1 MLFDTA
7 PGPIFRPP
15 SEANSLI
22 LRVTLGC
29 SHNQCSFCSM
39 YKGTTFKKRTP
50 SEIFSLIEEAGIF
63 YPSAR
68 RVFLADGNALCLA
81 TDELIAILQK
91 LKTTFPHLQRITSY
105 AAPQDLLNKSVEEL
119 KELKSRGLQMVY
131 LGLESGSDTIL
142 KKIRKGATSSEMI
155 LVAERLQE
163 AGIKLSV
170 MVILGL
176 GGIED
181 SIEHIDKTA
190 AVVSKM
196 NPNYLS
202 ALSLMIHPETEL
214 RKLAEAGSFIPLSPY
229 QMVEEIGILL
239 RKITPK
245 SPIIFRSSHPSNFT
259 ILAGTLP
266 KDQDRLISE
275 AENSLQFLENYK
287 TPEYNDHDRF

>member
-39 YKGTTFKKRTP
+39 YKGTTFKKRTLP
-50 SEIFSLIEEAGIF
+50 EIFTLIEEAGIF

-81 TDELIAILQK
+81 TDELIAVLQK
-91 LKTTFPHLQRITSY
+91 LKITFPHLQRITSY

-119 KELKSRGLQMVY
+119 KELKSHGLQMVY

-142 KKIRKGATSSEMI
+142 KKIRKGATSAEMI

-176 GGIED
+176 GGTED

-190 AVVSKM
+190 TVVSKM
-196 NPNYLS
+196 NPNFLS
-202 ALSLMIHPETEL
+202 ALSLMIHPGTEL

-229 QMVEEIGILL
+229 QMVEEIGMLL

-266 KDQDRLISE
+266 KDQGHLILE